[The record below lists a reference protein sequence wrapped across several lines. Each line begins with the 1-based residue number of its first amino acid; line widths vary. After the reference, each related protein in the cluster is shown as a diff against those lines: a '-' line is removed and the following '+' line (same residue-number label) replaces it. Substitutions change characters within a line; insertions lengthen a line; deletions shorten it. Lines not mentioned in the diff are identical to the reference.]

1 MKHCSSSKRTTHS
14 NRMKRMTLD
23 EMRQELDREIAAV
36 ARVQD
41 KAWKDQDVSAYFRL
55 QERMN
60 GLFYSRAL
68 IRGQNEVLG
77 CYQTGMNPN
86 SGGAKYGR
94 YRGVEE

>member
-1 MKHCSSSKRTTHS
+1 
-14 NRMKRMTLD
+14 MKRMTLQ
-23 EMRQELDREIAAV
+23 EMREELDREIEAV

-41 KAWKDQDVSAYFRL
+41 KAWKAQDLSEYFRF
-55 QERMN
+55 QERMK
-60 GLFYSRAL
+60 GLFYCRAL

-77 CYQTGMNPN
+77 CYQTGKNQN